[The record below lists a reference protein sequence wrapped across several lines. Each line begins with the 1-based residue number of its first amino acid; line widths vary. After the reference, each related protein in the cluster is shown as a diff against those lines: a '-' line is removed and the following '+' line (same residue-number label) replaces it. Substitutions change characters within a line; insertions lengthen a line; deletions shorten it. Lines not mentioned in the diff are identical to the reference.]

1 MNMPMVVKIEYIVL
15 SSFSYFFLV
24 FESSTMIIMYPC
36 NPPVFAII
44 TNTGTNYDSFLVT
57 MVSLG
62 SPADR
67 VSILR
72 ALSAT
77 VSLGPDVDLETIG
90 RSRKVRHPFFK
101 RKHFMLCW
109 CYKEQSRTSRQLVV
123 FSVST
128 VRRLS
133 NIIKSPKYLLF
144 INFFTVREK

>member
-1 MNMPMVVKIEYIVL
+1 MVVKIEYIVL
-15 SSFSYFFLV
+15 SSFFFFFLV
-24 FESSTMIIMYPC
+24 FESSTMIAMYPC
-36 NPPVFAII
+36 NPPVFATII
-44 TNTGTNYDSFLVT
+44 TNTGTNYDYFLVT

-109 CYKEQSRTSRQLVV
+109 CYKEQSRTSRELVV
-123 FSVST
+123 FSVFS
-128 VRRLS
+128 VRGLS
-133 NIIKSPKYLLF
+133 I
-144 INFFTVREK
+144 